1 MCTVQSKGQSKL
13 CTLQII
19 SIHHLFCIN
28 KRLWV
33 SGPLCHCLVLIA
45 QTESA
50 IDNIYIIY
58 ETLCTPF
65 SPSFSTLRQEAAI
78 HSASLV
84 YLHYVDPHT
93 ILPLLFIKNSRL
105 YHRFKKIVASSV
117 CCICVSPC
125 VLMSVIARQTF
136 SIGWFLHYARLK

>member
-1 MCTVQSKGQSKL
+1 MGEWLIMSL
-13 CTLQII
+13 
-19 SIHHLFCIN
+19 
-28 KRLWV
+28 
-33 SGPLCHCLVLIA
+33 PVLIA
-45 QTESA
+45 QTECKSSA
-50 IDNIYIIY
+50 NSLHLY
-58 ETLCTPF
+58 ELLFPL
-65 SPSFSTLRQEAAI
+65 PSLRQEAAI

-93 ILPLLFIKNSRL
+93 IRPLLFIKKLTSRSQVL
-105 YHRFKKIVASSV
+105 KNRG